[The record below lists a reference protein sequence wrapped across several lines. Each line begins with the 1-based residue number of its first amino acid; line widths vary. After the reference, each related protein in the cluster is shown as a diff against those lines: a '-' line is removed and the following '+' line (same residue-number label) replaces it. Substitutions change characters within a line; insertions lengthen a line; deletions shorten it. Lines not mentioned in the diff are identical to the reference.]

1 MKMKRLTST
10 LIVGGILFGSPIH
23 SRAEPYELV
32 SSIVYK
38 NQKANKET
46 LSISYPLI
54 VDLVYHT
61 LTVPKHVIGYTLIL
75 ESENGETC
83 TYIITDTVFILPQ
96 ELSGYYQLSISNDS
110 IMYKG
115 SIYVN

>member
-1 MKMKRLTST
+1 MKHLLFHIICGGT
-10 LIVGGILFGSPIH
+10 LLLCPIH
-23 SRAEPYELV
+23 TRAEPY
-32 SSIVYK
+32 
-38 NQKANKET
+38 T
-46 LSISYPLI
+46 LSYSLDYPGQLYSKGSRSI
-54 VDLVYHT
+54 KRPLVVDLIGHT

-75 ESENGETC
+75 ENENGETC

-96 ELSGYYQLSISNDS
+96 ELSGHYQLYISNDS

>member
-1 MKMKRLTST
+1 MLEGFYLGVPSIREQSLMNWFL
-10 LIVGGILFGSPIH
+10 VLFI
-23 SRAEPYELV
+23 R
-32 SSIVYK
+32 IKKQTNYK
-38 NQKANKET
+38 NQKANKGT
-46 LSISYPLI
+46 RSISHPLI
-54 VDLVYHT
+54 VDLVNHT

-96 ELSGYYQLSISNDS
+96 ELSGHYQLSISNDS